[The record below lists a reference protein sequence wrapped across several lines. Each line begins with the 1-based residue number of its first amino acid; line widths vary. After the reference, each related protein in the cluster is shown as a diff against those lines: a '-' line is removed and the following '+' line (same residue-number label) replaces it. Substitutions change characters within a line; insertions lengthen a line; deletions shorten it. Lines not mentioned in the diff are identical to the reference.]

1 MNKTIVTCMT
11 LAFIC
16 FILGLLGRYSTQA
29 PEVKTTVDSIENI
42 KKDLNQNTQT
52 HQVSVSE
59 KTPDGTT
66 KITTTTDTSTVKKV
80 DTITDTDT
88 HITQDVIPPKIDT
101 LNVSILV
108 GLDVSRQTPVYGAS
122 ITKQVL
128 GPITV
133 GAFGLTNGSVGGSI
147 GISF

>member
-1 MNKTIVTCMT
+1 MKLRNEVTIG
-11 LAFIC
+11 LFLILFA
-16 FILGLLGRYSTQA
+16 FILGRHSVQV
-29 PEVKTTVDSIENI
+29 PEVKTTVDTTKDV
-42 KKDLNQNTQT
+42 KKDLTQDTQT
-52 HQVSVSE
+52 HQVSVTE

-66 KITTTTDTSTVKKV
+66 KTTTTIDTSTVKKV